1 MPIILNAANERA
13 VEAFLER
20 RLGFTAIPAAI
31 ERALDAGERRL
42 AGDVQTLAGVR
53 EVDAWA
59 RQFTELIRGL
69 ESGQES
75 AP

>member
-13 VEAFLER
+13 VDAFLER

-42 AGDVQTLAGVR
+42 ADDVQTLAAVR

-59 RQFTELIRGL
+59 RRFTDELIRGL
-69 ESGQES
+69 ESG
-75 AP
+75 